1 MIEEKFI
8 FSGEAKKRIFI
19 FLGVGILLLLLGIF
33 VISRPPSGGHGGH
46 ETTKVEAT
54 KKEGDKIVNNENN
67 PGKEVSQTPVNETKS
82 GHGESEAHGYHW
94 SLRLIKDLWL
104 NNVFF
109 SGIALI
115 GVFFVAFN
123 YVAQA
128 GWSVA
133 IKRIPEAF
141 GNYLLVGFPLA
152 IILFACFNHELFHW
166 THGYLTD
173 ESDPRFDEVIAGKS
187 GYLNLGFFWFRL
199 IAYYSLWILFW
210 WMLRSFSKKEDLE
223 GGLVYHDKSVIW
235 SAAFLVVFGI
245 TSSTSAWDWVMSID
259 PHFFSTMFGWYVFA
273 SWFVTGLSIITLIAI
288 MLRER
293 GYLQIINESHIHDLG
308 KFVFAFSIFWTYIW
322 FAQFL
327 LIYYADIPEEAVY
340 FVERLQNDVYTPIF
354 FMNLIINFFF
364 PFLLLMTRNAKRQT
378 IILKIVCMAII
389 FGHWMDFYLMMTPPI
404 LKDHGGLDLTFLLVE
419 LGMTMVFGSIFVF
432 LVLTGLSKV
441 SLVAKNHPMMEESVH
456 HHIY

>member
-8 FSGEAKKRIFI
+8 FSSEAKKKIFI
-19 FLGVGILLLLLGIF
+19 FLGVGILLLALGIF
-33 VISRPPSGGHGGH
+33 FISRPVTHGH
-46 ETTKVEAT
+46 EHEGTKVET
-54 KKEGDKIVNNENN
+54 THVDNDKVVNENN
-67 PGKEVSQTPVNETKS
+67 PTKEIEVTSQDKTKDATAAE
-82 GHGESEAHGYHW
+82 GHGYHW

-115 GVFFVAFN
+115 GIFFVAFN

-152 IILFACFNHELFHW
+152 VILFACFHHDLFHW
-166 THGYLTD
+166 THSYLYD
-173 ESDPRFDEVIAGKS
+173 KNDVRYDEVLDGKS
-187 GYLNLGFFWFRL
+187 GYLNMTFYWARL
-199 IAYYSLWILFW
+199 ITYYASWIGVW
-210 WMLRSFSKKEDLE
+210 WMLRTYSKKEDLE
-223 GGLVYHDKSVIW
+223 GRVVWHDKSIVL
-235 SAAFLVVFGI
+235 SAVFLIIFGI
-245 TSSTSAWDWVMSID
+245 SSSMSAWDWVMSID

-273 SWFVTGLSIITLIAI
+273 SWFVTGLSVITFIAI
-288 MLRER
+288 VLREN
-293 GYLQIINESHIHDLG
+293 GYLKIINESHIHDLG
-308 KFVFAFSIFWTYIW
+308 KYIFAFSIFWTYIW
-322 FAQFL
+322 FSQFL
-327 LIYYADIPEEAVY
+327 LIYYANIPEESVY

-364 PFLLLMTRNAKRQT
+364 PFLILMTRNAKRQT
-378 IILKIVCMAII
+378 VILKVVCIAII
-389 FGHWMDFYLMMTPPI
+389 FGHWMDFYIMMTPPL
-404 LKDHGGLDLTFLLVE
+404 LKDNGGLDLNFLFVE
-419 LGMTMVFGSIFVF
+419 LGMTMIFGCVFVY
-432 LVLTGLSKV
+432 LVMTGLSKV

>member
-8 FSGEAKKRIFI
+8 FSSEAKKRIFI
-19 FLGVGILLLLLGIF
+19 FLGVGILLLALGIF
-33 VISRPPSGGHGGH
+33 FISRPETHGHGH
-46 ETTKVEAT
+46 ETTKVESAHIDN
-54 KKEGDKIVNNENN
+54 DKVVNKNN
-67 PGKEVSQTPVNETKS
+67 PGKEIETTSQDATKDAS
-82 GHGESEAHGYHW
+82 VEGHHYHW

-128 GWSVA
+128 GWSAA

-152 IILFACFNHELFHW
+152 VILFACFHHDLFHW
-166 THGYLTD
+166 THGYLYD
-173 ESDPRFDEVIAGKS
+173 KNDARYDEVLDGKS
-187 GYLNLGFFWFRL
+187 GYLNMAFYWIRL
-199 IAYYSLWILFW
+199 ILYYSLWILVW
-210 WMLRSFSKKEDLE
+210 WMLRSYSKKEDLE
-223 GGLVYHDKSVIW
+223 GGVSYHDKSVVL
-235 SAAFLVVFGI
+235 SAGFLVIFGI

-273 SWFVTGLSIITLIAI
+273 SWFVTGLSVITFIAI
-288 MLRER
+288 VLREH
-293 GYLQIINESHIHDLG
+293 GYLKIINESHIHDLG
-308 KFVFAFSIFWTYIW
+308 KYIFAFSIFWTYIW

-327 LIYYADIPEEAVY
+327 LIYYANIPEESVY

-354 FMNLIINFFF
+354 FINLIVNFFF
-364 PFLLLMTRNAKRQT
+364 PFLILMTRNSKRQT
-378 IILKIVCMAII
+378 IILKIVCVAIV
-389 FGHWMDFYLMMTPPI
+389 FGHWMDFYIMMTPPL
-404 LKDHGGLDLTFLLVE
+404 LKEHGGLDLSFLFVE
-419 LGMTMVFGSIFVF
+419 FGMTLIFGSVFVF